1 MLGIHQRLNA
11 LIQFLQ
17 LMGLTNLLFTAEHG
31 MQTQLRQQLLPP
43 GNSLQNRG
51 ARTAR
56 GRSEKQY
63 TRLHSG
69 HIAQGGHTPIGRINR
84 GVRDGHPHII
94 LGLISCGGQ
103 HHLGNIRGGLGQG
116 LAPLNSPQGQRD
128 QGCANSPQPP
138 GTIKAHQL
146 IHHCLPANKRSH
158 HSENARNGQRNITDQ
173 RVTAHRCRRFLPKTV
188 TAFGAA
194 GSQRPSDHHQ
204 VEHHER
210 TRGYGEHREQRAGG
224 EQKPGGEHQL
234 SPRQYS
240 GGELQRRN
248 RV

>member
-31 MQTQLRQQLLPP
+31 VQTQLRQQLLPP

-56 GRSEKQY
+56 GRSKKQY
-63 TRLHSG
+63 TRLHTR
-69 HIAQGGHTPIGRINR
+69 HIAQGGHTPIGRVNR
-84 GVRDGHPHII
+84 GVRDGNPHII

-128 QGCANSPQPP
+128 QARANSPQPP
-138 GTIKAHQL
+138 GTVKAHQL
-146 IHHCLPANKRSH
+146 IHQCLPASEGSH
-158 HSENARNGQRNITDQ
+158 HGENTRNGQRNITDQ
-173 RVTAHRCRRFLPKTV
+173 RVTAHRCR
-188 TAFGAA
+188 
-194 GSQRPSDHHQ
+194 
-204 VEHHER
+204 
-210 TRGYGEHREQRAGG
+210 
-224 EQKPGGEHQL
+224 
-234 SPRQYS
+234 
-240 GGELQRRN
+240 
-248 RV
+248 